1 MFHQI
6 WYTLL
11 DDSHTTVPLENPRRI
26 LDIGCGTGDW
36 AEDMGVAYP
45 NAEVIG
51 TDIAPLQPTSVPR
64 NVFFEIDDAEW
75 EGGWNWTESFDF
87 VHIRSMKGAFK
98 DWTKIYQESYTHL
111 EPGGW
116 IEVLDFDDH
125 VALLDYFKEEPI
137 ILNWFNAILEA
148 TANAPTNFDAS
159 HLEPALLEAQGF
171 MNVTI
176 ETYDIPM
183 GAWGSSKEEKN
194 SAMVFL
200 ELQANAVEAL
210 CLRTLHEWG
219 GWDFERI
226 DQLCQE
232 VVQTMKRMA
241 KNPRTAEGCF
251 FRVKVL
257 KGRKPL
263 NEPYTTTQF
272 AGKQHGFLSAEESDF
287 NDSESVT
294 TVTKDNVN
302 EK

>member
-1 MFHQI
+1 MYHQI

-11 DDSHTTVPLENPRRI
+11 DDSHTTVHLEKPRRI

-45 NAEVIG
+45 DAEVIG

-64 NVFFEIDDAEW
+64 NVFFEIDDAEC
-75 EGGWNWTESFDF
+75 EGGWNWTEPFDF

-98 DWTKIYQESYTHL
+98 DWKKVYQESYTHL

-116 IEVLDFDDH
+116 IEVIDFDDYK
-125 VALLDYFKEEPI
+125 ALLDYFKEEKVVI
-137 ILNWFNAILEA
+137 DWF
-148 TANAPTNFDAS
+148 TAMVQASAKSPFKFDAS

-171 MNVTI
+171 VDVTT

-183 GAWGSSKEEKN
+183 GAWGSSREEKN

-210 CLRTLHEWG
+210 CLRMLHEWG
-219 GWDFERI
+219 GWDLERI
-226 DQLCQE
+226 DQMCQE
-232 VVQTMKRMA
+232 VVQIMKRMA

-257 KGRKPL
+257 KGRKPVD
-263 NEPYTTTQF
+263 NSYTTAQS
-272 AGKQHGFLSAEESDF
+272 AGKETGFLSVNDSDF

-294 TVTKDNVN
+294 TVTKDNLN